1 LQAIASAFDTNRR
14 RRSEWPSFAFSA
26 GSEASSVL
34 PSDDESALFD
44 CRDDYDAPRLVEEV
58 ERDTFVGFSGHFMEN
73 RVRVPQA
80 MVRRFIDG
88 GGIAE

>member
-1 LQAIASAFDTNRR
+1 
-14 RRSEWPSFAFSA
+14 
-26 GSEASSVL
+26 
-34 PSDDESALFD
+34 
-44 CRDDYDAPRLVEEV
+44 LVEEV

-80 MVRRFIDG
+80 MVRRFIGG